1 MKRLFSILFIILLLS
16 GISIAEEFLLQHAIE
31 NVGAQSAEI
40 LSLIDEN
47 EVDINTEEIL
57 SIIDDFE
64 NFWNKEEKKICY
76 FTSYDKIKNMDESIV
91 RLKYAAKNNDRSLAI
106 ENVAN
111 IQTYS
116 QFLHY
121 IMGFNLNNL
130 F

>member
-1 MKRLFSILFIILLLS
+1 MKRFFAILFIIIILS
-16 GISIAEEFLLQHAIE
+16 GISIAEEILLQNAVE
-31 NVGAQSAEI
+31 NVATQSSAI

-57 SIIDDFE
+57 TSVDNFK
-64 NFWNKEEKKICY
+64 NFWNKEERKICY
-76 FTSYDKIKNMDESIV
+76 FTSYDKIKSMDESIV
-91 RLKYAAKNNDRSLAI
+91 KLRYAIKNNDRSLAI

-111 IQTYS
+111 IQSYN